1 MPRYFTAAPRRE
13 TLLYRNQSL
22 SYTLVFRSRRTIG
35 FAVRPDGSV
44 HISAPAGTSAEW
56 VAQQVLKK
64 ADWILK
70 HQETFANRP
79 APVPA
84 RNYAAARLFG
94 DAHALD
100 AGSPRAT
107 LAVRAAAL
115 LGGVIFEDDAEGRR
129 TSVTV
134 AADELVLSAPAPLL
148 PAQAEALLHA
158 WYARQAEPLFA
169 ESLTRVWPHFAEF
182 NLTRPTLAVRQM
194 RTRWGSCTPRTARI
208 RLSPELVRARPE
220 CLDYVLLHEC
230 CHLLVGDHSKAFYD
244 LQTRLMPDWEHWK
257 TKLNALPK

>member
-1 MPRYFTAAPRRE
+1 MPRSFSAAPRRE
-13 TLLYRNQSL
+13 TLLYRNQPL
-22 SYTLVFRSRRTIG
+22 QYTLVFRSRRTIG

-70 HQETFANRP
+70 HQADFASRP
-79 APVPA
+79 APAPA
-84 RNYAAARLFG
+84 RYFGPNGLHYYQGQPYRLRF
-94 DAHALD
+94 AEA
-100 AGSPRAT
+100 PRPA
-107 LAVRAAAL
+107 
-115 LGGVIFEDDAEGRR
+115 
-129 TSVTV
+129 VTV
-134 AADELVLSAPAPLL
+134 AADELVLAAPTALA

-158 WYARQAEPLFA
+158 WYAHQAGPLFA
-169 ESLTRVWPHFAEF
+169 GSLARVWPRFAEF
-182 NLTRPTLAVRQM
+182 NLVRPTISVRSM

-230 CHLLVGDHSKAFYD
+230 CHLLVGDHSPAFYE
-244 LQTRLMPDWEHWK
+244 LQTRLMPDWQRWK
-257 TKLNALPK
+257 DELNALPK